1 MSPTRTLGL
10 FALLLAVGVAG
21 CDDQV
26 KRVSWFQTMN
36 RQSSVET
43 YEAAAMMPPEGAVP
57 LGASMHYDLL
67 AADTMLTN
75 PVAAG
80 ADAVER
86 GRILYTQ
93 FCAMCHGGS
102 GVGDG
107 TVVGPGRLPPLPTL
121 NLLSEK
127 AMALSDGYIW
137 GMIANGRGVMPTY
150 RRIPAG
156 DRWYLVHYV
165 RELQR
170 ASTPSVDTTDAE

>member
-1 MSPTRTLGL
+1 MSLTRTFGA
-10 FALLLAVGVAG
+10 FVLLLSIGVAG

-26 KRVSWFQTMN
+26 KRVPWFQTMN

-43 YEAAAMMPPEGAVP
+43 YEAVAMRPPEGAVP
-57 LGASMHYDLL
+57 LGSAMHHDLL

-80 ADAVER
+80 TEAVER
-86 GRILYTQ
+86 GRVLYTQ
-93 FCAMCHGGS
+93 YCVMCHGDT

-107 TVVGPGRLPPLPTL
+107 PVVGPGRLPPLPTL
-121 NLLSEK
+121 NLLTDR

-150 RRIPAG
+150 RRIPSG
-156 DRWYLVHYV
+156 DRWYLVHYI

-170 ASTPSVDTTDAE
+170 APTPSVDAAAAE

>member
-1 MSPTRTLGL
+1 MRAFGV
-10 FALLLAVGVAG
+10 FALLLSVGLAG

-26 KRVSWFQTMN
+26 KRVPWFQTMN

-43 YEAAAMMPPEGAVP
+43 YEAAAMRPPEGAVP
-57 LGASMHYDLL
+57 LGSARHYDLL

-80 ADAVER
+80 TEAVER

-93 FCAMCHGGS
+93 FCVMCHGDT

-121 NLLSEK
+121 NLLTDRAIE
-127 AMALSDGYIW
+127 LSDGYIW

-150 RRIPAG
+150 RRIPSD
-156 DRWYLVHYV
+156 DRWYLVHYI
-165 RELQR
+165 RELQS
-170 ASTPSVDTTDAE
+170 APTPSVDAAAAAE